1 MMEPPVAARLEGREE
16 GDQDKRCVRDSE
28 GSSRR
33 SSWGAAPARCL
44 RPSLSAFVYLP
55 RPLHPFAVRRQPG
68 RQHFAPV
75 AGCWVWPA
83 VVITCAAVAVA
94 DLRLHGEKKGREHGP
109 KLHPALATGRA
120 PEGRNAL
127 FSLV

>member
-1 MMEPPVAARLEGREE
+1 MTKTKDVCVILRGLVVVARPGEP
-16 GDQDKRCVRDSE
+16 
-28 GSSRR
+28 
-33 SSWGAAPARCL
+33 RCL